1 MLWRTCYDTANDEYK
16 CCYITKKGVVGVASA
31 GPDFYVIALADSSVQ
46 HGALVGR
53 LRTLSSHVK
62 ESLSQLD

>member
-1 MLWRTCYDTANDEYK
+1 M
-16 CCYITKKGVVGVASA
+16 ASA

>member
-1 MLWRTCYDTANDEYK
+1 
-16 CCYITKKGVVGVASA
+16 VASV

-53 LRTLSSHVK
+53 LRTLGSHVN